1 MKYKRLFLGICLTLL
16 MVISQAQERVLP
28 KFKLGGALRFNYNFC
43 DWKPGHRDRGGDFGF
58 DVLYF
63 KLSGS
68 YRNIILSAD
77 YRFYSKDF
85 GGPMLKY
92 GWIGYQFND
101 KSQMQLGLTG
111 VPFGIQPIASHNFFL
126 QIAYYIGLEDDSDM
140 GIKYLY
146 QGDTWDFTFAFFKN
160 ADELLFGS
168 DNETSD
174 DRYGYDV
181 AGRNKEINQFNG
193 QAFYKFGE
201 STRQRLGGSAEFG
214 QLYNLDTRKNGTH
227 YAFALHY
234 ELTTQKVSL
243 KAQLTT
249 YAMNPKNGEGDD
261 DELIS
266 MTAYGAPYLVAA
278 KANVYM
284 LGAGYTIPV
293 NRKFLKKI
301 QVYNDFGWLDKQNN
315 DYKDSF
321 QNVTGCMLDGGPVC
335 IYVDYA
341 LGKNHGW
348 LGPNFNGFGTGGESD
363 SWHARFNVNVGYYF

>member
-16 MVISQAQERVLP
+16 VVISQAQERVLP

-140 GIKYLY
+140 GIKYL
-146 QGDTWDFTFAFFKN
+146 GPVDGHD
-160 ADELLFGS
+160 
-168 DNETSD
+168 
-174 DRYGYDV
+174 
-181 AGRNKEINQFNG
+181 
-193 QAFYKFGE
+193 
-201 STRQRLGGSAEFG
+201 
-214 QLYNLDTRKNGTH
+214 
-227 YAFALHY
+227 
-234 ELTTQKVSL
+234 L
-243 KAQLTT
+243 KALRRAFTE
-249 YAMNPKNGEGDD
+249 AKRVKGF
-261 DELIS
+261 IS
-266 MTAYGAPYLVAA
+266 
-278 KANVYM
+278 
-284 LGAGYTIPV
+284 
-293 NRKFLKKI
+293 R
-301 QVYNDFGWLDKQNN
+301 
-315 DYKDSF
+315 
-321 QNVTGCMLDGGPVC
+321 
-335 IYVDYA
+335 
-341 LGKNHGW
+341 
-348 LGPNFNGFGTGGESD
+348 
-363 SWHARFNVNVGYYF
+363 

>member
-1 MKYKRLFLGICLTLL
+1 MKYKRPFLGICLTLL
-16 MVISQAQERVLP
+16 VVISQVQERVLP

-85 GGPMLKY
+85 GGSMLKY

-146 QGDTWDFTFAFFKN
+146 QGDTWDFTLAFFKN

-234 ELTTQKVSL
+234 ELTTKRVSL

-261 DELIS
+261 NELIS

-278 KANVYM
+278 KANMYM

-301 QVYNDFGWLDKQNN
+301 QVYNDFGWLNKQNN

-348 LGPNFNGFGTGGESD
+348 LGPDFNGFGTGGESD

>member
-16 MVISQAQERVLP
+16 MEISQAQERVLP

-181 AGRNKEINQFNG
+181 AGRNKEINQING

-234 ELTTQKVSL
+234 ELTTKRVSL

-348 LGPNFNGFGTGGESD
+348 LGPNFNGFGAGGESD

>member
-181 AGRNKEINQFNG
+181 AGRNKEINQING
-193 QAFYKFGE
+193 QAFYKFGYTGIIGIDKE
-201 STRQRLGGSAEFG
+201 IIEAARGMGSTTFQI
-214 QLYNLDTRKNGTH
+214 LYKIQIPL
-227 YAFALHY
+227 AFPVILSGIRNMVVMTIAL
-234 ELTTQKVSL
+234 T
-243 KAQLTT
+243 
-249 YAMNPKNGEGDD
+249 G
-261 DELIS
+261 I
-266 MTAYGAPYLVAA
+266 AA
-278 KANVYM
+278 FI
-284 LGAGYTIPV
+284 GAGGLGVAIYRGITTNNSAMTIAGSLLIALLALLADWGV
-293 NRKFLKKI
+293 GRYEKHIKRKRKL
-301 QVYNDFGWLDKQNN
+301 L
-315 DYKDSF
+315 
-321 QNVTGCMLDGGPVC
+321 
-335 IYVDYA
+335 
-341 LGKNHGW
+341 
-348 LGPNFNGFGTGGESD
+348 
-363 SWHARFNVNVGYYF
+363 

>member
-181 AGRNKEINQFNG
+181 AGRNKEINQING

-234 ELTTQKVSL
+234 ELTTKRVSL

-321 QNVTGCMLDGGPVC
+321 KNVTGCMLDGGPVC

>member
-16 MVISQAQERVLP
+16 VVISQAQERVLP

-181 AGRNKEINQFNG
+181 AGRNKEINQING

-249 YAMNPKNGEGDD
+249 YAMNPKMARE
-261 DELIS
+261 
-266 MTAYGAPYLVAA
+266 MT
-278 KANVYM
+278 M
-284 LGAGYTIPV
+284 
-293 NRKFLKKI
+293 
-301 QVYNDFGWLDKQNN
+301 
-315 DYKDSF
+315 S
-321 QNVTGCMLDGGPVC
+321 
-335 IYVDYA
+335 
-341 LGKNHGW
+341 
-348 LGPNFNGFGTGGESD
+348 
-363 SWHARFNVNVGYYF
+363 

>member
-1 MKYKRLFLGICLTLL
+1 MKYKRPFLGICLTLL
-16 MVISQAQERVLP
+16 VVISQAQERVLP

-85 GGPMLKY
+85 GGSMLKY

-146 QGDTWDFTFAFFKN
+146 QGDTWDFTLAFFKN

-234 ELTTQKVSL
+234 ELTTKRVSL

-261 DELIS
+261 NELIS
-266 MTAYGAPYLVAA
+266 MTAYGAPYLVVA
-278 KANVYM
+278 KANMYM

-301 QVYNDFGWLDKQNN
+301 QVYNDFGWLNKQNN

-348 LGPNFNGFGTGGESD
+348 LGPDFNGFGTGGESD

>member
-181 AGRNKEINQFNG
+181 AGRNKEINQING

-234 ELTTQKVSL
+234 ELTTKRVSL

-348 LGPNFNGFGTGGESD
+348 LGPNFNGFGAGGESD
-363 SWHARFNVNVGYYF
+363 SWHARFNMNVGYYF

>member
-1 MKYKRLFLGICLTLL
+1 
-16 MVISQAQERVLP
+16 
-28 KFKLGGALRFNYNFC
+28 
-43 DWKPGHRDRGGDFGF
+43 
-58 DVLYF
+58 
-63 KLSGS
+63 
-68 YRNIILSAD
+68 
-77 YRFYSKDF
+77 
-85 GGPMLKY
+85 MLKY

-234 ELTTQKVSL
+234 ELTTKRVSL